1 MSHSKE
7 YLSIVKCASQLACAL
22 HSNRDIPHYLHAELF
37 LTKDIYD
44 DVINPKSRLS
54 DSDKAIELV
63 NGIRRRVEQSPTD
76 FHKFMDHL
84 RKQGSRY
91 GDIVKLLD
99 ERYLAA
105 KEVS

>member
-1 MSHSKE
+1 MSQSKE
-7 YLSIVKCASQLACAL
+7 YLSIVKCASQLASAL
-22 HSNRDIPHYLHAELF
+22 HSDKDIPHYLHAEVF
-37 LTKDIYD
+37 LTKEIYD

-54 DSDKAIELV
+54 DSEKAIELV
-63 NGIRRRVEQSPTD
+63 SGIRRRVEQSPTD

-84 RKQGSRY
+84 RNEESRY

-105 KEVS
+105 KEV